1 MNTIVI
7 VYYDVQWEHN
17 LFVKNFVSGIS
28 SMLFNSKHQH
38 ILFSGGVDDVE
49 QRKLGLKKLL
59 SILFLFCTYG
69 NITGSSI

>member
-38 ILFSGGVDDVE
+38 ISQHE
-49 QRKLGLKKLL
+49 LL
-59 SILFLFCTYG
+59 YRQAATP
-69 NITGSSI
+69 NVQ